1 MIQYSLLALRHFIGK
16 LRVGD
21 LLTEFPRD
29 ESLDIRR
36 LRDAGIKSVEL
47 CEDFRVK
54 DWSCQFVVMVV
65 EASRKAVV
73 LPVVLRE
80 LQCEWTVGGSLAIPL
95 CTLIGRLALLAAITV
110 ENVDTVAVRIVSLSS
125 LRDELDVHWSENV
138 VDSLSYRVHVFE
150 GLILE
155 VAYVNVHLQLV
166 FVLTLDGCLYA

>member
-1 MIQYSLLALRHFIGK
+1 M
-16 LRVGD
+16 
-21 LLTEFPRD
+21 
-29 ESLDIRR
+29 
-36 LRDAGIKSVEL
+36 
-47 CEDFRVK
+47 
-54 DWSCQFVVMVV
+54 VMVV

-73 LPVVLRE
+73 LSVVLRE
-80 LQCEWTVGGSLAIPL
+80 LEREWTVGGSLAIPL
-95 CTLIGRLALLAAITV
+95 CALIGRLALLTPITV